1 MQRTIPAAQLHRRSA
16 SLLLWISLDMYQ
28 FCLASLEYMDGEDFL
43 AMLNDVFELPLSLS
57 ILIRNNE
64 ELHR

>member
-1 MQRTIPAAQLHRRSA
+1 
-16 SLLLWISLDMYQ
+16 
-28 FCLASLEYMDGEDFL
+28 MDGEDFL